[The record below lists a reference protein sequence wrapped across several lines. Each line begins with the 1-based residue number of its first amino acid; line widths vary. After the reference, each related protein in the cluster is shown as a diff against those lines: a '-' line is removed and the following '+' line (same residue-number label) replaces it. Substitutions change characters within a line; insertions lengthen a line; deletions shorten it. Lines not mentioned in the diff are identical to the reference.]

1 MEKERLLEMMD
12 GFKQKAFDIF
22 LENGNISPVAFMV
35 SKKSIGIMPMT
46 FTSDSEKEMS
56 KLALQA
62 AAEKVNAE
70 AVVMVNEAWVAF
82 LKKGEALP
90 NMPVRDMAEKKEC
103 IIVSASTKDETITML
118 TILERT
124 PNGINLGETEV
135 MHNTEDSFTGFMR
148 KQLSGNA

>member
-1 MEKERLLEMMD
+1 MEEKRLLSMME

-22 LENGNISPVAFMV
+22 LENGNISPVAFLV
-35 SKKSIGIMPMT
+35 SKKYIGIMPLA
-46 FTSDSEKEMS
+46 FRDDSEKEMS
-56 KLALQA
+56 QLALQS

-70 AVVMVNEAWVAF
+70 AVIMVNEAWVAF
-82 LKKGEALP
+82 LKKGQSIP
-90 NMPVRDMAEKKEC
+90 DMPIRDMAEKKEC

-124 PNGINLGETEV
+124 PNGVNLGETEV

-148 KQLSGNA
+148 ERLSGNA